1 MYLTNNGNILRRD
14 AVSNNWGFWTPV
26 GNFLRIATREEV
38 EYLIGNCPTITYVV
52 TNKSGTIISNI
63 SEPKWSP
70 VVYWQY
76 LWSTISVDMTKSEKE
91 VYAYYVRINN
101 KKAEFIYSNE
111 VFTDHR
117 LIYGTS
123 VKMDSAILACDE
135 LHDPYNEEWP
145 CDNAVI
151 NPTISKLKSRIE
163 KLRSL
168 GIIRSVK
175 QPRKSRLNTR
185 QKH

>member
-26 GNFLRIATREEV
+26 GNFLRIANSEEV
-38 EYLIGNCPTITYVV
+38 EYLINSKCPTLIYYANT
-52 TNKSGTIISNI
+52 
-63 SEPKWSP
+63 EPNWSP